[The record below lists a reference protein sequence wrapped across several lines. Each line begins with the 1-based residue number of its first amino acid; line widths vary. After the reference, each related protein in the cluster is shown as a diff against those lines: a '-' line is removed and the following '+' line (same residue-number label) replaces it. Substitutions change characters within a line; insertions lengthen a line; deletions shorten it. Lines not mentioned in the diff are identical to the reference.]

1 MSKKS
6 RKTKNQSTK
15 KADLPVEILGVTIFG
30 TRYNQVLKKLWLQRK
45 ELLHVATVNP
55 EYIMEAR
62 TNQKF
67 SQVLAKCLTVADGH
81 GVVWASQILQSQMTN
96 SQIGSVERISGTELV
111 HEILRHADEKQ
122 EKVFLLGAAPGIA
135 ERAAREM
142 SKKYP
147 AVQMSWYEGAKTV
160 AVEKNEE
167 ASMTIA
173 KINGF
178 EPDYLL
184 VAYSSPYQDIW
195 IEDNRPYL
203 RAKVAM
209 GVGGVF
215 DEWAGLIKI
224 CPAWID
230 RIGMKWLWRVIH
242 EPWRWKRIVR
252 VWLFGLLVVYHKLID

>member
-1 MSKKS
+1 
-6 RKTKNQSTK
+6 
-15 KADLPVEILGVTIFG
+15 
-30 TRYNQVLKKLWLQRK
+30 
-45 ELLHVATVNP
+45 
-55 EYIMEAR
+55 
-62 TNQKF
+62 
-67 SQVLAKCLTVADGH
+67 
-81 GVVWASQILQSQMTN
+81 MTN

-173 KINGF
+173 KIKGF

-224 CPAWID
+224 CPAWND